1 MIYEGKN
8 DAFFQIENVDDTNCH
23 LLKEKRKEVLA
34 LHWFQTDGNILL
46 IDNVPFTFNKNDI
59 IFTTEFHTIAVKNVT
74 KVKILRFNKPFYCI
88 LDHDSEVG
96 CKGILYYGAS
106 NLPIAN
112 AQGSDLEILETT
124 WKMLA
129 LEMAAQD
136 NLQEEML
143 QMMLKRILIQCTRMY
158 KSSSYYKDADE
169 EQSDLIR
176 SFNFLVEKHFRTKHS
191 VQAYADLMF
200 KSPKTLSNSFKKT
213 NNKTP
218 LQFIHERILLEARRL
233 LNYTDKSIS
242 EIGYEIGFADVQ
254 TFSRFFKKKEG
265 VSPLEYK
272 EKSN

>member
-59 IFTTEFHTIAVKNVT
+59 MFTTEFHTIEVKNVT
-74 KVKILRFNKPFYCI
+74 EVKILRFNKPFYCI

-112 AQGSDLEILETT
+112 AQGSDLEILKTT
-124 WKMLA
+124 WRMLS

-169 EQSDLIR
+169 EQSGLIR
-176 SFNFLVEKHFRTKHS
+176 SFNFLVEKHFRTEHS

-218 LQFIHERILLEARRL
+218 
-233 LNYTDKSIS
+233 K
-242 EIGYEIGFADVQ
+242 
-254 TFSRFFKKKEG
+254 
-265 VSPLEYK
+265 
-272 EKSN
+272 